1 MLILNN
7 VSGLNSSLCKV
18 VIVSNRG
25 VNSSTLAE
33 FRAFNGKCVAWE
45 PLLRPTDPPADIH
58 FEQVDFNH
66 PLYVLFSSGTT
77 GTPKGIV
84 HGVGGTL
91 LKHIEE
97 HVIQADVSG
106 DDVFLFYTTTGW
118 MMWNW

>member
-1 MLILNN
+1 M
-7 VSGLNSSLCKV
+7 SGLDSSLCKA

-33 FRAFNGKCVAWE
+33 LRSFNEKFVAWE
-45 PLLRPTDPPADIH
+45 PLLKPTEPPTAIH

-91 LKHIEE
+91 LKHVEE
-97 HVIQADVSG
+97 HVIQADVST
-106 DDVFLFYTTTGW
+106 DDTFLFYTYPCSCLYSD
-118 MMWNW
+118 NLN